1 MKMKLVS
8 LCVLTA
14 TSSFVA
20 TAEASSES
28 STKEEKVWDITS
40 EVGAIVTSGNT
51 ETTTLKGEIKAKH
64 NLESWR
70 NEYKLDGIFKEDE
83 IENDDGEK
91 VKERTN
97 EKYSLSVQ
105 GNYKLVED
113 HSHLFI
119 SGSYASDYFGAYRSE
134 SVLSVG
140 YGLRLLS
147 KSNMYLDFEIGPGI
161 KRFEYQDDST
171 ETTPDGKSLAGET
184 ESEVIGV
191 GKIDYEWQIS
201 DNAKFTQL
209 IAVEYGDTNT
219 KTVSETALLTKIN
232 GSLQMKVGY
241 NITHNSDVD
250 EGKEKT
256 DTETSLTLVYSF

>member
-1 MKMKLVS
+1 MKMKLIS

-14 TSSFVA
+14 MSSYVA
-20 TAEASSES
+20 NAEASTENP
-28 STKEEKVWDITS
+28 TKEEKVWDITS

-70 NEYKLDGIFKEDE
+70 NEYKIDGIFKEDE

-97 EKYSLSVQ
+97 EKYSLSIQ

-147 KSNMYLDFEIGPGI
+147 KSNMYLDFEIGPGV

-191 GKIDYEWQIS
+191 SKLDYEWQIS

-209 IAVEYGDTNT
+209 VSIEYGDTNT
-219 KTVSETALLTKIN
+219 KTVSETALMTKIN